1 MQASLLLI
9 ARRLTTLH
17 DPRWFR
23 AWAYRIVTREAV
35 RAAKRR
41 GRERLLIDDNI
52 PVEALDVQA
61 PATTNFLANCGE
73 AMERL
78 PPATGVVARLHYREG
93 LTLVEIAEALELPL
107 GTVKSRLAYALVRLR
122 EAVAG
127 SRPLRARAQLPEC
140 RSPRSSPLPSSLSR
154 RAFIFI
160 GRSGDG
166 GDSESRCRNGR
177 TARR

>member
-1 MQASLLLI
+1 MFRHARAILGEEEEALDVTQASLLLI
-9 ARRLTTLH
+9 ARRLVTLH

-41 GRERLLIDDNI
+41 GRERLLIDEKI

-61 PATTNFLANCGE
+61 PGGGEFLADCSE

-78 PPATGVVARLHYREG
+78 PPATGIVARLHYADG

-107 GTVKSRLAYALVRLR
+107 GTVKSRLAYALARLR
-122 EAVAG
+122 ETVAG
-127 SRPLRARAQLPEC
+127 
-140 RSPRSSPLPSSLSR
+140 
-154 RAFIFI
+154 
-160 GRSGDG
+160 
-166 GDSESRCRNGR
+166 
-177 TARR
+177 